1 MKLHTIPRLK
11 REEAEQIAEHIW
23 ARWVGLTGK
32 PPPIVTDEQKADVIQ
47 AVFNKAASLIEERQS

>member
-1 MKLHTIPRLK
+1 MNLGSLPRLK
-11 REEAEQIAEHIW
+11 REEAEQVAEHIW

-32 PPPIVTDEQKADVIQ
+32 SPPIVTDEQKADVIQ